1 MSYSMAVWSTWSSCI
16 AWCIMAVY
24 GRPGVAVCILVYRLL
39 HIVQQ
44 KKRYGKVV
52 MVKLRDSLRDS
63 LDSFVIL
70 CQV

>member
-1 MSYSMAVWSTWSSCI
+1 
-16 AWCIMAVY
+16 MAVY